1 MRHPSS
7 PQKVHCGVPQGSNI
21 GLLLFLLYVN
31 DLPNS
36 LENSHAAMYA
46 NDTNITVLLSS
57 LTHLKALK
65 IFTNGFF
72 QTN

>member
-1 MRHPSS
+1 MILVIDS
-7 PQKVHCGVPQGSNI
+7 
-21 GLLLFLLYVN
+21 LFLLYVN

-36 LENSHAAMYA
+36 LENPHAAMCA
-46 NDTNITVLLSS
+46 NDTNITVRSSS
-57 LTHLKALK
+57 LTHLEALK